1 MASIEQITELLNQKL
16 EILENN
22 MNLKIDSL
30 SAQLKKELNDQL
42 KSDINNKID
51 EILNIVN
58 DNNTEMKT
66 AFHKVTEVID
76 KINGIHHMKSEN
88 SPDIIYYTTT
98 DYEGV
103 QGNTLE
109 QEDIVVVQIIRII
122 SVEFDQIPFKI
133 LLLSHK
139 LSVFQDNSESKV
151 IIARLA
157 KRSVKQDGLR
167 VGDIIRLTA
176 YTGIEVRTERMEK
189 VLSIA
194 SIKDKEDLAMI
205 QERTED
211 FSRFDNLDRETLP
224 PLTKKNPSI

>member
-30 SAQLKKELNDQL
+30 SGQLKKELNDQL

-122 SVEFDQIPFKI
+122 SVEIDQIPFKI

-139 LSVFQDNSESKV
+139 LSVFQDNSESIV
-151 IIARLA
+151 
-157 KRSVKQDGLR
+157 
-167 VGDIIRLTA
+167 
-176 YTGIEVRTERMEK
+176 
-189 VLSIA
+189 
-194 SIKDKEDLAMI
+194 
-205 QERTED
+205 
-211 FSRFDNLDRETLP
+211 
-224 PLTKKNPSI
+224 